1 MPRLGMKT
9 TLRNTVL
16 LVATAALAAGCASH
30 PANVVLAPV
39 GPERPPSAP
48 ALTADQQG
56 TLVVYSAFDDNPNF
70 NGRDLYYHRA
80 YTDYVIR
87 TDTGHLLRRVHND
100 SGTTVL
106 APATVDLPAGKYLV
120 QASANGL
127 GEVTVPVVIARKQ
140 LTTVHLDEDASTASQ
155 TQIGG

>member
-56 TLVVYSAFDDNPNF
+56 TLVVYSAFDDNPDF
-70 NGRDLYYHRA
+70 NRRDFYQRA

-87 TDTGHLLRRVHND
+87 TDTGHLLRRVQND
-100 SGTTVL
+100 SGTIVL
-106 APATVDLPAGKYLV
+106 EPAAVNLPAGRYLV
-120 QASANGL
+120 QADANGL
-127 GEVTVPVVIARKQ
+127 GEVTVPVVIAPKQ
-140 LTTVHLDEDASTASQ
+140 LTSVHLEADASAVPQ
-155 TQIGG
+155 TQNGG